1 MYNVSKW
8 SDTLLKSCSKY
19 CTVSKVCLTIFGL
32 YTLKSNSSLWSS
44 LYLNL
49 QVYLRL
55 SQIDDGVFPKKQF
68 MSFNPWLSL
77 RKKCSYSEIF
87 WSVFCRIRTEYG
99 EILGISSH
107 SVWMPENLDQK
118 NSEYGQFFCSGF
130 LQKSWCKTCR

>member
-49 QVYLRL
+49 QVYLGL

-87 WSVFCRIRTEYG
+87 WYL
-99 EILGISSH
+99 LGISSH

-118 NSEYGQFFCSGF
+118 NSEYGQFFRSGF